1 MIASHTA
8 FLLSYLTTLYLLEF
22 VATPVKFIEKLLKE
36 RQPDEF
42 KFSSSKNLNAD
53 QRSQSG
59 NNVQQSEEIQFLF
72 QPVMNQLLDF
82 KVFLKVIYPNTK
94 MVHQQ
99 YSEISLAF
107 TDYFDCYVQPS
118 KSCKLRR
125 LESLPTS

>member
-125 LESLPTS
+125 LEALPTS